1 MNNLYGKEMSEYL
14 SYGGFKWVKVNDEV
28 IERIKN
34 KSSNSLHA
42 NYLEVDLEIP
52 EKLHDEQNDL
62 PMVLEKIKVTEE
74 MLSLLQLKIKKEYN
88 IKVGLTNNLIP
99 NLYPKKNYVVHYR
112 NLQHYLSQGAKLIKV
127 HKILEFK
134 PSPWMKPC
142 IEFNTERRQE
152 ATNEADKNL
161 LKLLNNAVYGKTME
175 NMRKIMKVRVTSTE
189 KTYIKD
195 ASRDAFVNHKIYG
208 KDFDV
213 IHEKKERLKLNKP
226 IYIDCAVLELSK
238 LATYEIFYHFLKK
251 SFKNIKLSYMDTDSF
266 IIEITH
272 KDFDEIMY

>member
-1 MNNLYGKEMSEYL
+1 
-14 SYGGFKWVKVNDEV
+14 
-28 IERIKN
+28 
-34 KSSNSLHA
+34 
-42 NYLEVDLEIP
+42 
-52 EKLHDEQNDL
+52 
-62 PMVLEKIKVTEE
+62 
-74 MLSLLQLKIKKEYN
+74 
-88 IKVGLTNNLIP
+88 
-99 NLYPKKNYVVHYR
+99 
-112 NLQHYLSQGAKLIKV
+112 
-127 HKILEFK
+127 
-134 PSPWMKPC
+134 
-142 IEFNTERRQE
+142 
-152 ATNEADKNL
+152 
-161 LKLLNNAVYGKTME
+161 ME

-251 SFKNIKLSYMDTDSF
+251 NFKNIKLSYMDTDSF

>member
-112 NLQHYLSQGAKLIKV
+112 NLQHYLSQGVKLIKV

-142 IEFNTERRQE
+142 IEFNTERRKE
-152 ATNEADKNL
+152 ATNEADENL
-161 LKLLNNAVYGKTME
+161 LKLSNNAVYGKTMG

-226 IYIDCAVLELSK
+226 IYRLRSIR
-238 LATYEIFYHFLKK
+238 
-251 SFKNIKLSYMDTDSF
+251 IK
-266 IIEITH
+266 
-272 KDFDEIMY
+272 